1 MSTQPQEPSFARLLP
16 ALILFALVV
25 ALSQQAMAQFSVVQ
39 EAAKAQLGLDDIKL
53 SLVQGLGA
61 AIPMVALS
69 IPIGI
74 LVDRT
79 NRMRLLIALASL
91 WTLGTIGTAFAD
103 DFTTLMIARMLAGA
117 GATGAITCAIS
128 LAADL
133 TAPAQRGRSMLI
145 LTLGKS
151 AGVAAA
157 LGVGGWLLGLFT
169 PAGLWGLAPWRAVH
183 IVVGLGSLVVIA
195 LLFTVREPARREMLT
210 GPSAPFRDVLREL
223 WQRRRFLLPLFGGQI
238 AVVMADASAGFLV
251 APTLSRS
258 YGIQPEQAGWVGGVL
273 FVTGVVGSIAGGA
286 LADIGHKTGKRGGI
300 LYGALAAAALGIP
313 AALFPLAGSVPV
325 FAAGLGLL
333 MFCGTITGLIT
344 AVVLSVLLPN
354 ELRGLCIGAFLALAG
369 LIGFGLAPVLVAWIS
384 QLLGGE
390 AHLGDALAIV
400 GTAVSV
406 LGTLGFW
413 IAIRRAPGSAT
424 EQPV

>member
-1 MSTQPQEPSFARLLP
+1 MREPSFARLLP

-25 ALSQQAMAQFSVVQ
+25 ALSQQAMAQFSIVQ
-39 EAAKAQLGLDDIKL
+39 EAAKAPLGLDDIKL
-53 SLVQGLGA
+53 SLIQGLGA
-61 AIPMVALS
+61 AIPMVVLS

-79 NRMRLLIALASL
+79 NRMRLLIALASI
-91 WTLGTIGTAFAD
+91 WTLGTIGTAFAS

-117 GATGAITCAIS
+117 GATGATTCAIS

-157 LGVGGWLLGLFT
+157 LGIGGWLLGVFT
-169 PAGLWGLAPWRAVH
+169 PAGLWGFAPWRAVH
-183 IVVGLGSLVVIA
+183 IVVGIGSAIVVA
-195 LLFTVREPARREMLT
+195 LLFTLREPARREMLA
-210 GPSAPFRDVLREL
+210 GPNAPFRTVLHEL

-251 APTLSRS
+251 APVLERN
-258 YGIQPEQAGWVGGVL
+258 YGIQPDQAGWVGGVL
-273 FVTGVVGSIAGGA
+273 FVTGVAGSIAGGA

-300 LYGALAAAALGIP
+300 LYGALAAAVIGIP
-313 AALFPLAGSVPV
+313 AALFPLAASVPV

-384 QLLGGE
+384 RMLGGE

-400 GTAVSV
+400 GTAVSA

-413 IAIRRAPGSAT
+413 LAIRRAPLSAT